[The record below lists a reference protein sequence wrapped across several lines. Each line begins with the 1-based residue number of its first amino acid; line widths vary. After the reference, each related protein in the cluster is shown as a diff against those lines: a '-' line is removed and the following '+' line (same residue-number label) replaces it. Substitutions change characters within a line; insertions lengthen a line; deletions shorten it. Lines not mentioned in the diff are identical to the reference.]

1 MRLKLALLAMT
12 LLAGAP
18 ASAQN
23 AEGAPEAMDT
33 SRSDAVEMAYSLS
46 RGASQTYALEASF
59 SSEGLEGTAGTRL
72 EMTLSMPL
80 SYEVQSVD
88 SAGVALV
95 ATSLRDPAV
104 TLTENGE
111 PVDGGTIAQSLRS
124 ARLTQAVSSDGTVTE
139 RSGGFGVLD
148 NRDVYALGFVSD
160 TLAMRWMQFPQEP
173 VAIGDSWLQVIPMDM
188 HDSEAGL
195 QATVAARYTL
205 VGFERGG
212 QVAVVEAEYT
222 TTIEGVSNT
231 RTGRSARIVGR
242 GAGEGT
248 IRFDH
253 GASRINEMVFR
264 NGIVLTATES
274 NGARTVRTFSQDAA
288 LRARVVGAVTAP

>member
-12 LLAGAP
+12 LLAGAS
-18 ASAQN
+18 ASAQT
-23 AEGAPEAMDT
+23 AEGAPEVMDT
-33 SRSDAVEMAYSLS
+33 SRTEAVEMAYSLS
-46 RGASQTYALEASF
+46 RGASQTYSLEASF
-59 SSEGLEGTAGTRL
+59 ASEGLEGTAGSRL

-104 TLTENGE
+104 TLTEDGE
-111 PVDGGTIAQSLRS
+111 TADGGTIAQSLRS

-139 RSGGFGVLD
+139 RSGGFEVLD

-188 HDSEAGL
+188 HDSESGL
-195 QATVAARYTL
+195 QATVSARYTL
-205 VGFERGG
+205 AGFERGG
-212 QVAVVEAEYT
+212 QVAVVQAEYT

-253 GASRINEMVFR
+253 GASRINEMVFQ

-274 NGARTVRTFSQDAA
+274 NGARTVRAFSQEAT